1 MPSGVVDACVRAP
14 LSNVNIIFTFEQ
26 SYKENDPL
34 GQETPSIFVACLY
47 FRGFRHMVRKDIIP
61 GS

>member
-1 MPSGVVDACVRAP
+1 MDACVRAP

-26 SYKENDPL
+26 PYKENDPL